1 MKTSSRHLEN
11 VFRLQETSSRCLQ
24 DVLIKTNIFALII
37 HLQKT
42 SSRRLG
48 QEQYICFGHT
58 FSRRFQDVLKIP
70 CQDAFKRFSKLL
82 QDVLEKRL
90 QDIFKTS
97 CQDVMFS
104 KCLKDLMQKR
114 PQDIFK
120 TSCKDVFKT
129 FSRRIININCSY

>member
-58 FSRRFQDVLKIP
+58 SSRRFQDVLKIP

-82 QDVLEKRL
+82 QTSWKNV
-90 QDIFKTS
+90 FKTS
-97 CQDVMFS
+97 S
-104 KCLKDLMQKR
+104 RRLA
-114 PQDIFK
+114 K
-120 TSCKDVFKT
+120 TSCFQNVSKT
-129 FSRRIININCSY
+129 LCKNVLKTSSRRLVKMSSRRFQEKSSI